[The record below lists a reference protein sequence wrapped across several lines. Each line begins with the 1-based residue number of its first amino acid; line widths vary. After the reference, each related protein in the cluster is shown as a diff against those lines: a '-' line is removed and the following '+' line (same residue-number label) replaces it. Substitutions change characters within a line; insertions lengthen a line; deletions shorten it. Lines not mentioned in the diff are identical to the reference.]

1 MRSGVIA
8 KKLGMT
14 RLFMD
19 DGRQIPV
26 TVLHMENVQ
35 VVAQRT
41 GERDGYS
48 AVQLGAG
55 NAKAKNTTQPMRGHF
70 AVAKVAPKRKLAEFR
85 VTPDA
90 MIGVGEEITADHYLA
105 GQYVDIAGTSIGK
118 GFAGAMK
125 RHNFS
130 GLRASH
136 GVSVSHRSHGSIGQC
151 QDPGKVF
158 KGKKM
163 AGHMGAV
170 RVTTQNLQV
179 VRTDA
184 GRGLIMVKG
193 AVPGSKGGWVT
204 IKDAV
209 KRAAPKDLPMPAGL
223 RSAVV
228 AAVVVEAPVTAPEG
242 GAEE

>member
-14 RLFMD
+14 RLFLE
-19 DGRQIPV
+19 DGQQIPV
-26 TVLHMENVQ
+26 TVLQMENVQ

-41 GERDGYS
+41 SDRDGYT

-55 NAKAKNTTQPMRGHF
+55 NAKAKRTSQGMRGHF
-70 AVAKVAPKRKLAEFR
+70 AAANVAPKRKIAEFR
-85 VTPDA
+85 VSADNL
-90 MIGVGEEITADHYLA
+90 IEVGAEITADHYLI

-118 GFAGAMK
+118 GFQGAMK
-125 RHNFS
+125 RHNFK
-130 GLRASH
+130 GLRATH
-136 GVSVSHRSHGSIGQC
+136 GVSVSHRSHGSTGQC

-179 VRTDA
+179 MKTDA
-184 GRGLIMVKG
+184 DRGLIMIKG
-193 AVPGSKGGWVT
+193 AVPGSRGGWVT

-209 KRAAPKDLPMPAGL
+209 KKSAPEGLPMPAAI
-223 RSAVV
+223 RASATE
-228 AAVVVEAPVTAPEG
+228 AAVVEAPEG
-242 GAEE
+242 GVEE